1 MWGQLNL
8 PVNVEVKFALFF
20 QQWEQ
25 LLLRLPDSH
34 AFGKHRVHKELAGLQ
49 DPRNKMIN
57 ILICQSLAKVIER
70 RKRLPLIHSLVAGT
84 PSPCIHP
91 FSELYRGG
99 SLSMENADKSML
111 CSPFQSPRKC
121 STEEGADLV
130 VIREWWKCFVESD
143 ALKLLVVGVNPEHF
157 ELGGGDS
164 HVRLQ
169 VLFKCCQRDPF
180 VHINH

>member
-1 MWGQLNL
+1 MVNMWGQLNS

-49 DPRNKMIN
+49 NMRNKISN
-57 ILICQSLAKVIER
+57 IIHRQSLANVIEH
-70 RKRLPLIHSLVAGT
+70 RKSLPPIHSLVAGT

-99 SLSMENADKSML
+99 SLSMENVDKSML
-111 CSPFQSPRKC
+111 CSPFQSRQKLTSPRKC
-121 STEEGADLV
+121 STDEDADLV
-130 VIREWWKCFVESD
+130 VIREWWKCFIESY
-143 ALKLLVVGVNPEHF
+143 ALKLLVVGVNPKHF

-164 HVRLQ
+164 HIRLQ
-169 VLFKCCQRDPF
+169 VLFKCC
-180 VHINH
+180 